1 MAKII
6 GLTGGIGSGK
16 TTIVNYIASKNVPV
30 YIADEQ
36 GKRIME
42 QPKIIERINA
52 LFHNEVLLD
61 NGQLDRKKIALLVFN
76 DPEKLE
82 ALNNI
87 VHPAVAADFELF
99 CKKFENEAIIVKE
112 SAVLIESGAHKGCD
126 AVILVTAPQILRIE
140 RVMKRDNISKEEV
153 LQRMK
158 NQMSDEEKMQYADFI
173 ITNIDWEEAQHQTEK
188 VLFQL
193 LIE

>member
-61 NGQLDRKKIALLVFN
+61 NGKLDRKKMALLVFN
-76 DPEKLE
+76 DPENLE

-87 VHPAVAADFELF
+87 FNPAVGVVFELF
-99 CKKFENEAIIVKE
+99 GKNFEIEGIFVKE
-112 SAVLIESGAHKGCD
+112 SAVVMESGVYKGGD
-126 AVILVTAPQILRIE
+126 ALVL
-140 RVMKRDNISKEEV
+140 V
-153 LQRMK
+153 
-158 NQMSDEEKMQYADFI
+158 
-173 ITNIDWEEAQHQTEK
+173 
-188 VLFQL
+188 
-193 LIE
+193 